1 MHLASAKHE
10 RIYLR
15 YNTLRVKQ
23 IKLLLVLFV
32 VISCNNDD
40 TMNTETELPFL
51 FENGFEISGNDIDDL
66 ILPDAS
72 SWTNIQLQD
81 PNNGTNTI
89 SISTDKFN
97 EGEKSLKIVALPS
110 DEILSKA
117 DIEKFGF
124 NAPIGSSIKIEA
136 DFYINTSEDLTDLF
150 LLDLEC
156 CSCWDPNVPDNQ
168 CPGVRLKIGGD
179 NEYLSIERGKIIN
192 STIGQ
197 SEISFPKFEWVNV
210 VWEMELSQENT
221 GRNKLSING
230 IEVISSEGINM
241 PNAELFKQEFASAG
255 LDFKLPEDVF
265 YERVQIGATANPTPN
280 SIEMYIDNFK
290 LTIE

>member
-1 MHLASAKHE
+1 M
-10 RIYLR
+10 
-15 YNTLRVKQ
+15 KQ
-23 IKLLLVLFV
+23 IKLLLILFV
-32 VISCNNDD
+32 FISCNSVD
-40 TMNTETELPFL
+40 TVNIETELPFL
-51 FENGFEISGNDIDDL
+51 FENGFEISGDDIDDL

-72 SWTNIQLQD
+72 SWTNIQLQN

-97 EGEKSLKIVALPS
+97 EGNKSLKIVALPS

-124 NAPIGSSIKIEA
+124 NAPIGSTIKIEA
-136 DFYINTSEDLTDLF
+136 DFYINTNQDLTDLF

-156 CSCWDPNVPDNQ
+156 CSCWDSTVPNNK

-179 NEYLSIERGKIIN
+179 NEYLSIERGKIVN

-210 VWEMELSQENT
+210 EWEMELSQENT

-241 PNAELFKQEFASAG
+241 PNAELFKEEFASAG
-255 LDFKLPEDVF
+255 LDFTLPEDVF

-280 SIEMYIDNFK
+280 TIEMYIDNFK

>member
-1 MHLASAKHE
+1 MKL
-10 RIYLR
+10 
-15 YNTLRVKQ
+15 
-23 IKLLLVLFV
+23 IKLLLILFV
-32 VISCNNDD
+32 VASCNNDD
-40 TMNTETELPFL
+40 TVSIETELPFL
-51 FENGFEISGNDIDDL
+51 FENGFEVTSNNVDDL
-66 ILPDAS
+66 ILLDTS

-89 SISTDKFN
+89 SISTDIVNK
-97 EGEKSLKIVALPS
+97 GDKSLKIVALPS

-124 NAPIGSSIKIEA
+124 NAPIGSTIKIEA
-136 DFYINTSEDLTDLF
+136 DFYINTNEDLTDLF

-156 CSCWDPNVPDNQ
+156 CSCWDPNVPNNQ

-179 NEYLSIERGKIIN
+179 NEYLSIERGKIQN

-197 SEISFPKFEWVNV
+197 TEVSFPKLEWVNI
-210 VWEMELSQENT
+210 VWEMELSQENI

-241 PNAELFKQEFASAG
+241 PNEELFRQEFASAG
-255 LDFKLPEDVF
+255 IDFTLPDDVF
-265 YERVQIGATANPTPN
+265 YERVQIGATANPTQN
-280 SIEMYIDNFK
+280 TIEMFVDNFK
-290 LTIE
+290 LSIE